1 MFRRFPRTGLPEH
14 FDSWGEFEDYVQTLV
29 DTRCI
34 DNGKKIWWDVRPH
47 PQFGTLE
54 FRVCDVPTRP
64 AETVAIA
71 ALIQAIVVQAV
82 SRSARRTWGSGEYR
96 HMLIQENKWRAARY
110 GIDGNL
116 IDWGKRAE
124 VPMRDLAL
132 ELLGVRRRRGGRAGE
147 PAAGRRA
154 SWTSCATARAPTAS
168 CACTARRRT

>member
-1 MFRRFPRTGLPEH
+1 MQL
-14 FDSWGEFEDYVQTLV
+14 LV
-29 DTRCI
+29 ETRCI

-71 ALIQAIVVQAV
+71 ALIQAIVFKL
-82 SRSARRTWGSGEYR
+82 YR
-96 HMLIQENKWRAARY
+96 LRGAEPRIPASTAHMLIQENKWRAARY
-110 GIDGNL
+110 GLDGNL

-132 ELLGVRRRRGGRAGE
+132 ELVAFVDDVVDELGSRRHVAGILDILRDGTSADRQLRVYQETQDLKAVVQHLVAETRG
-147 PAAGRRA
+147 
-154 SWTSCATARAPTAS
+154 
-168 CACTARRRT
+168 